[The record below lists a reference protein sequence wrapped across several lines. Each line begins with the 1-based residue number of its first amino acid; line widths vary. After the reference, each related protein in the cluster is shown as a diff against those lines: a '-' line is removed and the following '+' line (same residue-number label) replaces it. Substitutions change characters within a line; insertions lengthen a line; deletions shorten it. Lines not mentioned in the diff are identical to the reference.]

1 MSEATTRVDLGSEE
15 RRGGGGLSGVSDVE
29 TSPQEGVDGVE
40 VKKQKQQDQA
50 NQIEPKERQGD
61 KKTTITRRLWYGIFL
76 TCGLLLVPVI
86 PGGTAFLILPMQVAG
101 FAMIPLNKKEVKTLL
116 GGKLPEDLLLA
127 PEQKLDDA
135 LLHGVVGEGTERV
148 VPTVPGTPIDLG
160 LAATTDRGEVKL
172 VSAADLR
179 EFLVKGGVSI
189 DERLEG
195 FLSGAKQVSVEQLRE
210 FSGGLPE
217 SLSGLKA
224 IIENVTRTLEA
235 GESLSSIEEPELLI
249 EPAEEAPKVKVP
261 SHSPLGRTTGVATP
275 VGGLSGGK
283 GRAVHSL

>member
-1 MSEATTRVDLGSEE
+1 MSEATTTRVDLGSEE

-179 EFLVKGGVSI
+179 EFLEREVKIEKGSEL
-189 DERLEG
+189 DS
-195 FLSGAKQVSVEQLRE
+195 FLSSRGEISVEQLIK
-210 FSGGLPE
+210 FSEKLPE
-217 SLSGLKA
+217 GELRTIIDSVAGNLKDGRPLTSL
-224 IIENVTRTLEA
+224 E
-235 GESLSSIEEPELLI
+235 GESELLA
-249 EPAEEAPKVKVP
+249 EPGKGPKEVG
-261 SHSPLGRTTGVATP
+261 SPLSIVGKTGRPPISRPARVSP
-275 VGGLSGGK
+275 PLERS
-283 GRAVHSL
+283 